1 MLTCVTGGGATAGM
15 VANLAIAQRTNRKT
29 NAHEAHFQRRR
40 VRLFEKPQFSIEPV
54 ETGLNY
60 GRYQAEPLEPGYGTT
75 LGNALRRIL
84 LRSLEGVA
92 VSRIRIDSVWHEFS
106 TIDHVRE
113 DVTEIVLNLKRIRLK
128 RMLEI
133 NGEARAHLYVTGDPS
148 GERIVT
154 AADVAWPSEVDL
166 INPDQVIATIDS
178 PDGVLD
184 MDIWVTQARGYRPA
198 EMQETYSLGEI
209 PIDAIFTPVQKVNFV
224 VEHTRVGS
232 TTDFDR
238 LIIEILTDGT
248 IEPEDALAE
257 SAEILMNHAK
267 VFAQFNQK
275 SKDPAVAAS
284 PFISDEVQNRPL
296 AELGLSPRVL
306 NALRSRQIERVGQ
319 VLTMDPDQLLSIRN
333 FGPRSLT
340 ELREKLAEFGYLP
353 ETELVASGSDEDDA
367 GDELADEDV
376 VTGGE
381 AVVSDGDDVAA
392 AIASLRAEAASV
404 VSTGREESS
413 E

>member
-1 MLTCVTGGGATAGM
+1 LSE
-15 VANLAIAQRTNRKT
+15 R
-29 NAHEAHFQRRR
+29 
-40 VRLFEKPQFSIEPV
+40 PQFTIDTI

-60 GRYQAEPLEPGYGTT
+60 GRFQAEPLEPGYGTT

-106 TIDHVRE
+106 TVEHVRE

-128 RMLEI
+128 RMLEL

-148 GERIVT
+148 GERVVT
-154 AADVAWPSEVDL
+154 AADIAWPSEVDL

-178 PDGVLD
+178 PEGVLD
-184 MDIWVTQARGYRPA
+184 MDLWITRARGYRPA
-198 EMQETYSLGEI
+198 EMQETFSLGEI

-238 LIIEILTDGT
+238 LIIEVLTDGT

-257 SAEILMNHAK
+257 AAQVLMDHAR
-267 VFAQFNQK
+267 VFAQFNQAGK
-275 SKDPAVAAS
+275 EPAAAAS

-353 ETELVASGSDEDDA
+353 ETDLANLGAGEEGEDLEDE
-367 GDELADEDV
+367 GADEV
-376 VTGGE
+376 IAGAATE
-381 AVVSDGDDVAA
+381 SDSDDMAA

-404 VSTGREESS
+404 ASAGREEDA